1 MPMNPQGIASILLFA
16 AASITGTVARA
27 EDGCVD
33 FKWDV
38 TQMRALFAGT
48 AQPLSAGTD
57 IASAPALQPNH
68 LYALKLLPQE
78 RVSFTTKP
86 GAKGT
91 YAGSHAGLATF
102 QVAQPGSYRI
112 AMDAPFWIDVVANGA
127 LLPAKD
133 YQGQHSCNAP
143 HKIVE
148 FELPGSR
155 VLTLQ
160 LSNAAVDEIRLT
172 ITPVAAR
179 KF

>member
-1 MPMNPQGIASILLFA
+1 MSRQGIASIFLFVA
-16 AASITGTVARA
+16 ACSIGAAARA

-38 TQMRALFAGT
+38 TQVRALFAGA
-48 AQPLSAGTD
+48 AQSLSAGTD
-57 IASAPALQPNH
+57 VTSAPALQPNR
-68 LYALKLLPQE
+68 LYALKLLPQD
-78 RVSFTTKP
+78 RVSFMTKP
-86 GAKGT
+86 GAKST
-91 YAGSHAGLATF
+91 YTGSYSGLATF
-102 QVAQPGSYRI
+102 QVPESGSYRVAI
-112 AMDAPFWIDVVANGA
+112 DAPFWIDVVANGA

-155 VLTLQ
+155 LLVLQ
-160 LSNAAVDEIRLT
+160 LSNAAQDQVRLT
-172 ITPVAAR
+172 ITPVASR